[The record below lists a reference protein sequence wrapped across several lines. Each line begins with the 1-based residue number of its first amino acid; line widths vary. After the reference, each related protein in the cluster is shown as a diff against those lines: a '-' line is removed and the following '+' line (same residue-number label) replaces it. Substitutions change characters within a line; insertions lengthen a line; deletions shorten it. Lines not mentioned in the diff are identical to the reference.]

1 MCSPQSEPLSIITAR
16 AWAFLTRPVQ
26 TTTDPTGTTNTQ
38 TKTLDNFKYLIC
50 VSQQQNLIWARLCPK
65 RPFVLLFW
73 TVVSPCYERGV
84 GGGAEETRQ
93 HTSPYSLKGKC
104 LSAFIYYSAAEA
116 GILIDH
122 SHSGDNPIVFDSLH

>member
-1 MCSPQSEPLSIITAR
+1 MGQTLSQEA
-16 AWAFLTRPVQ
+16 
-26 TTTDPTGTTNTQ
+26 
-38 TKTLDNFKYLIC
+38 IC
-50 VSQQQNLIWARLCPK
+50 A
-65 RPFVLLFW
+65 FVLD
-73 TVVSPCYERGV
+73 SGV
-84 GGGAEETRQ
+84 TMLWEGGRGGAEETRQ